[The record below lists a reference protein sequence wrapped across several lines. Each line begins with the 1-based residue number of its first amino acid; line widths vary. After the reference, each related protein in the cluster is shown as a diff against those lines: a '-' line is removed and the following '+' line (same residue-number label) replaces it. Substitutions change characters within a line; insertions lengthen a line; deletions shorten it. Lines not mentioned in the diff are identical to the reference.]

1 MAAPEREVSESV
13 KGSKKVKPSQA
24 VSSVRKREKLIIANR
39 GAAFNLARYFVHRWA
54 IRMDQ
59 EELRSIA
66 DIALCEAALRFKPS
80 MGTKFTTYLFFYVKS
95 ELIKVIRHE
104 ALRGQNLQQVDQE
117 MLSDL
122 QHDESSSFEESC
134 VAMEACPETQLHL
147 SELREGC
154 RKAVAELSSMEK
166 SIVFE
171 VYVNERKVASVARM
185 MGYSRGHVSDLRRR
199 ALNKMKGTMVPYK
212 EAA

>member
-66 DIALCEAALRFKPS
+66 DISLCEAALRFKPS
-80 MGTKFTTYLFFYVKS
+80 MGSKFTTYLFFYV
-95 ELIKVIRHE
+95 
-104 ALRGQNLQQVDQE
+104 
-117 MLSDL
+117 
-122 QHDESSSFEESC
+122 
-134 VAMEACPETQLHL
+134 
-147 SELREGC
+147 
-154 RKAVAELSSMEK
+154 
-166 SIVFE
+166 
-171 VYVNERKVASVARM
+171 
-185 MGYSRGHVSDLRRR
+185 
-199 ALNKMKGTMVPYK
+199 
-212 EAA
+212 